1 MSDTSHDAARIQIDV
16 QRRLTGEQR
25 LRVAFEM
32 SMLARDLLLARLR
45 HQYPDWSEKELKHEI
60 LRCTLAPDPVPPPL
74 Q

>member
-1 MSDTSHDAARIQIDV
+1 MRDTSINAAEIQLDV

-32 SMLARDLLLARLR
+32 SMLARDLLLARLK
-45 HQYPDWSEKELKHEI
+45 QQFPEWSEDELKREV

>member
-1 MSDTSHDAARIQIDV
+1 MRDTSPEAARIQIDV

-25 LRVAFEM
+25 LRAAFEM

-45 HQYPDWSEKELKHEI
+45 GQYPEWSAEELKREL
-60 LRCTLAPDPVPPPL
+60 LRCTLAPAPVPPRA